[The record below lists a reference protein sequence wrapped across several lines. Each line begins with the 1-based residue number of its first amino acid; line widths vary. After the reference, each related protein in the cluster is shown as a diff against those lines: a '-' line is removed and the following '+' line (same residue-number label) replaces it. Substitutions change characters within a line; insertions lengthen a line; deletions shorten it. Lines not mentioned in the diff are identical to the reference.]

1 MRVSIPS
8 MLKILAPAVK
18 TYRKSSDYPTQ
29 EAFAEFLHVVPRTV
43 SNAENQRAFLDSGPL
58 LAFLDALGPDD
69 SLTLIH
75 ELHMAWDEFF
85 QSKPDL

>member
-18 TYRKSSDYPTQ
+18 SCRKSSQYPTQ

-58 LAFLDALGPDD
+58 LAFLDSMTPEE
-69 SLTLIH
+69 SLALIH
-75 ELHMAWDEFF
+75 ELHLAWDEFF